1 LLLIDELCD
10 QFEEGWLAGTPV
22 PLEAVVSTVPEPV
35 RPELFRELISVEIEY
50 RSKVRRPVTLAEAR
64 ERFADLG
71 AWVEQTIEDVFGSA
85 VVPPEL
91 RRQPLK
97 PGSPLTP
104 RPEKETATVDLAS
117 GEIERALQLKADR
130 PDHLPPAPSGYD
142 MIRKIGSGGMGD
154 VYLARHHASER
165 EVAMKL
171 VRGGAGAVDRFLVE
185 LRALSALDH
194 PNIVRV
200 LSEDFYRADPY
211 FTMEYAPGGTLG
223 DLVKQRGP
231 LPPAE
236 AARMTL
242 AVARAVAFAHGK
254 DILHRDLKP
263 SNVLLAEDGT
273 PKVSD
278 FGLAKRL
285 DRDDGVTVGTG
296 GLGTP
301 GYMPPEQISSRNGG
315 VGPASDVYG
324 LGATLYHLLTGRPP
338 FEGDTAA
345 EAMQRVLDDP
355 PSRPRALRA
364 ELPLE
369 LEGIVVKCLEKDP
382 AERYPSAAALIADL
396 ERFLAGRKPAAP
408 PLTPLRR
415 VRRWV
420 GRKRRRVAAGAGV
433 LLAMAGLVMLTPW
446 LTQPPPQKPAPDPI
460 EEIRKQLADGKPV
473 TLIGPKGEPRYY
485 RWALD
490 QGEFV
495 TLPDGTFAALNRFD
509 TLLELLP
516 DPGIDRYR
524 ITAQV
529 RQYDS
534 TARREGGITTYQV
547 GIYFGYHFQMTGD
560 GTRIHTFS
568 SIDVADYEPV
578 PATRFPAQTV
588 YCDRLVVHP
597 QLLGR
602 GGHTVIL
609 DDAPCS
615 PARTLP
621 GPWRDLEVEVTPDR
635 IKAVFGKTVEHDAAG
650 IAARTATLRK
660 TLVTPP
666 LSQFQYVLGVN
677 LPDWSPRRALGLRFH
692 GTTVAVR
699 NFIVT
704 PLPLPHSG
712 ESL

>member
-1 LLLIDELCD
+1 LIDELCD
-10 QFEEGWLAGTPV
+10 RFEEGWMVGTPV
-22 PLEAVVSTVPEPV
+22 PLEEPV
-35 RPELFRELISVEIEY
+35 RPVLFRELISLEIEY
-50 RSKVRRPVTLAEAR
+50 RSKARRPFTLAEAR

-85 VVPPEL
+85 VVPLEL
-91 RRQPLK
+91 RHPPLE
-97 PGSPLTP
+97 PASPLTP

-117 GEIERALQLKADR
+117 GDIDPALQLRADR
-130 PDHLPPAPSGYD
+130 PERLPPAPSGYD

-185 LRALSALDH
+185 LRALAALDH

-211 FTMEYAPGGTLG
+211 FTMEYAPGGTLAE
-223 DLVKQRGP
+223 LVKQRGP

-242 AVARAVAFAHGK
+242 AVARAVDYAHGK
-254 DILHRDLKP
+254 EILHRDLKP
-263 SNVLLAEDGT
+263 NNVLIGADEA

-285 DRDDGVTVGTG
+285 DKDDAITVGTG

-301 GYMPPEQISSRNGG
+301 GYMPPEQVSSRNGE
-315 VGPASDVYG
+315 VGPWSDVYS

-338 FEGDTAA
+338 FEGDTAV
-345 EAMQRVLDDP
+345 EAMQRVLDTP
-355 PSRPRALRA
+355 PARPRALRA

-382 AERYPSAAALIADL
+382 ADRYPSAAELIADL
-396 ERFLAGRKPAAP
+396 ERFLAGQKPVAP

-415 VRRWV
+415 ARRWA
-420 GRKRRRVAAGAGV
+420 GRRRTRIATVVGVVAV
-433 LLAMAGLVMLTPW
+433 AGLAALALSPTPA
-446 LTQPPPQKPAPDPI
+446 PPDPPDPI

-473 TLIGPKGEPRYY
+473 TLIGPTGEPRYY

-534 TARREGGITTYQV
+534 TAVRERGITSYHV

-560 GTRIHTFS
+560 GTRVHTFS
-568 SIDVADYEPV
+568 SLDVADYEPDPV
-578 PATRFPAQTV
+578 TPFPAQIV
-588 YCDRLVVHP
+588 YSDRLVVHP

-602 GGHTVIL
+602 GGHTEIL
-609 DDAPCS
+609 DDARCS

-650 IAARTATLRK
+650 IAARTASLRK

-666 LSQFQYVLGVN
+666 MNQYQYVLGVK

-692 GTTVAVR
+692 GTTIAVR

-704 PLPLPHSG
+704 PLPIPRSG
-712 ESL
+712 DSL